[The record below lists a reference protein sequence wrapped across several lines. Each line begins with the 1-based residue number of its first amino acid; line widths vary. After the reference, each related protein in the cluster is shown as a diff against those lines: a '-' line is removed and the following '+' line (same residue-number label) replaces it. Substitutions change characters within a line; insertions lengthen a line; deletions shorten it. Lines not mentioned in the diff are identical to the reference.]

1 MLPCRVHALL
11 AGGVWGQTPRPSAH
25 VPRMMTQDGLGF
37 PLWAPGLKSKP
48 GTPHSTASRRGK
60 ERWSPSDRGGRGSEA
75 WPAAACPRQETPRCF
90 LCPVAATRGLAP
102 AEPNAC
108 VCFCGA
114 VHTWGM
120 HIPSLSWGCCGG
132 RAATLPSSRVH
143 QRSVDCSL
151 CEWHPLEHS
160 LVLRKDCCSCI
171 PSITYI

>member
-1 MLPCRVHALL
+1 MTAACVLVSPESWLDSGCPGMWVRWPSGGWHSRRGHCAAVSCARVL

-25 VPRMMTQDGLGF
+25 VPRMMTRDGLGF

-114 VHTWGM
+114 VHTWG
-120 HIPSLSWGCCGG
+120 
-132 RAATLPSSRVH
+132 RV
-143 QRSVDCSL
+143 DF
-151 CEWHPLEHS
+151 
-160 LVLRKDCCSCI
+160 LRQKLRGDLHLNGDI
-171 PSITYI
+171 LT